1 MRLTV
6 KARLRLTGIGL
17 AILALAV
24 LLYTATRFA
33 AHRDALRIIYEQ
45 EVMQMQELSEL
56 SLSFAQ
62 ADAALPDLGIAAM
75 MGSPADVMQKRA
87 DAAERRLQS
96 VSDSLQKIL
105 KSPADDVEQDS
116 EHLQLIADFTTYR
129 TAHQALAS
137 IAVGGDV
144 YGASEQRPAALQ
156 QAEQVGAGFARELAK
171 RAQRVKQGYDEAAE
185 ATTRDIWLLS
195 GIAALTFFFLI
206 GGMELLGRTITRP
219 LSTLVAQLHNLG
231 RGDLRGRL
239 VIDGSN
245 EVMDASS
252 ALNATLDRLSTLITE
267 VQQTASSLAETSI
280 VLLDTSEQTQQE
292 LQGEASEL
300 NVVNAT
306 STQMSSAIAAVAQN
320 AVETADA
327 ARSADSTAVRGT
339 EQVNE
344 TIAAIGYVSEG
355 LDTARQQVESLAD
368 KNRSIAKVLEVIV
381 GIAEQTN
388 LLALNAAI
396 EAARAGE
403 QGRGFAVVADEVR
416 TLAQRTQ
423 KSTAE
428 IQETIRE
435 LENLSGLATA
445 AMAEAVHRATA
456 TVDLGHATGTAL
468 TGITSQVNTIY
479 SMTEQIASATEQ
491 QGQFARDLSESVEKM
506 LSKVAATAKQA
517 TNMHGSGVHLNDLAG
532 RLNQVAAQFTVN

>member
-1 MRLTV
+1 M
-6 KARLRLTGIGL
+6 
-17 AILALAV
+17 
-24 LLYTATRFA
+24 A
-33 AHRDALRIIYEQ
+33 ASVVASC
-45 EVMQMQELSEL
+45 V
-56 SLSFAQ
+56 
-62 ADAALPDLGIAAM
+62 PC
-75 MGSPADVMQKRA
+75 
-87 DAAERRLQS
+87 S
-96 VSDSLQKIL
+96 VSGC
-105 KSPADDVEQDS
+105 
-116 EHLQLIADFTTYR
+116 
-129 TAHQALAS
+129 LA
-137 IAVGGDV
+137 
-144 YGASEQRPAALQ
+144 
-156 QAEQVGAGFARELAK
+156 
-171 RAQRVKQGYDEAAE
+171 
-185 ATTRDIWLLS
+185 
-195 GIAALTFFFLI
+195 
-206 GGMELLGRTITRP
+206 
-219 LSTLVAQLHNLG
+219 
-231 RGDLRGRL
+231 GDLQGRL
-239 VIDGSN
+239 VIEGSN

-368 KNRSIAKVLEVIV
+368 KNRGIAKVLEVIV

-491 QGQFARDLSESVEKM
+491 QGQFARDLSESVDKM
-506 LSKVAATAKQA
+506 LGKVAATAKQA
-517 TNMHGSGVHLNDLAG
+517 TNMHGSGVHLNELAG